1 MNSMRCASCGIQ
13 NSIKNGFCKS
23 CGTAFI
29 DDNHHPRLG
38 QYVLL
43 AKIGEGG
50 MGVVYR
56 ARDESLDREV
66 AIKVLH
72 PHLLKQEN
80 LKERFRREARVHG
93 KVQHPNI
100 VTLLSLYEDD
110 EYMALVMEMVH
121 GQNLRQF
128 LRDKPTLSLLD
139 VLNIAD
145 EILVGLEA
153 SHQVDVIHRDI
164 KPSNVLLT
172 DDGKI
177 KLMDFGLA
185 KPQSGEDDLTKSGA
199 TVGSFRY
206 MSPEQILNQQVDIR
220 TDLYSFGIVLYEMCT
235 GQLPFDAA
243 GDGAAEFE
251 IMEKQVREEPV
262 EPRKLNRSLPK
273 ELSELI
279 LSLLSKRP
287 DDRPASCAEVR
298 AALKRIKQAPSAR
311 DAAALKKTIQTRPRK
326 RSEQKPIDMP
336 ARYAQTRK
344 APSNRPRWLAA
355 LALIAVIGGWY
366 YYQQNQQQAAQ
377 QNVSQEM
384 AEPAPKS
391 RTMPAEVAPPAK
403 SEVKKAAVEQTPVVI
418 QTESRMDK
426 TRSVTFTQTHWLRR
440 FDGTESSASEAHE
453 FRGGSKHY
461 FDDLR
466 DYTWKNKLHTFKQG
480 WIRVSF
486 NVATSI
492 STIVIQRASVGKK
505 DFSGGNLSLRV
516 INNRGKFF
524 KVFEQKDRDI
534 DRPVVVKLPASMQR
548 DIKSVEFRF
557 RSAEPITIGPIDLL
571 P

>member
-1 MNSMRCASCGIQ
+1 
-13 NSIKNGFCKS
+13 
-23 CGTAFI
+23 
-29 DDNHHPRLG
+29 
-38 QYVLL
+38 
-43 AKIGEGG
+43 
-50 MGVVYR
+50 MGVVYQ
-56 ARDESLDREV
+56 ARDEGLDREV

-93 KVQHPNI
+93 KVHHPNI
-100 VTLLSLYEDD
+100 VTLLSLYEDG
-110 EYMALVMEMVH
+110 EHMALVMEMVH

-128 LRDKPTLSLLD
+128 LRSKPALSLLD

-185 KPQSGEDDLTKSGA
+185 KPQGGEDDLTKSGA

-243 GDGAAEFE
+243 GGGAAEFE
-251 IMEKQVREEPV
+251 IMEKQVREAPV
-262 EPRKLNRSLPK
+262 DPRKLNRSLPK
-273 ELSELI
+273 ALSDLI
-279 LSLLSKRP
+279 LSLLSKNP
-287 DDRPASCAEVR
+287 NDRPASCAEVR
-298 AALKRIKQAPSAR
+298 AALKQIRQAPSPR
-311 DAAALKKTIQTRPRK
+311 EAAALKKNIKARPRD
-326 RSEQKPIDMP
+326 REEAKPVDMP

-344 APSNRPRWLAA
+344 TSSGTPKWLAT
-355 LALIAVIGGWY
+355 LAFVLLMIGGWY
-366 YYQQNQQQAAQ
+366 YYQQPQTELSETVQQT
-377 QNVSQEM
+377 S
-384 AEPAPKS
+384 EPAPS
-391 RTMPAEVAPPAK
+391 SPTVPAKTVPPAAP
-403 SEVKKAAVEQTPVVI
+403 EVNKTMVKPAPVVK
-418 QTESRMDK
+418 QEESRPDK
-426 TRSVTFTQTHWLRR
+426 TRSVTYTQTHWVRR
-440 FDGTESSASEAHE
+440 FDGTQSTAAETHE
-453 FRGGSKHY
+453 FRGGSRQY
-461 FDDLR
+461 FRDLR
-466 DYTWKNKLHTFKQG
+466 DYTWKDKLRTFKQG

-492 STIVIQRASVGKK
+492 STIVIRRASVGKN
-505 DFSGGNLSLRV
+505 DFSGGSLSLRIV
-516 INNRGKFF
+516 NNRGKFF
-524 KVFEQKDRDI
+524 KIFERRDRDI
-534 DRPVVVKLPASMQR
+534 DRPLVVKIPASMQY

-557 RSAEPITIGPIDLL
+557 RSPEPITIGPIDLL